1 MPYHHTQLGTLN
13 LVVNLVIGALCA
25 AIIWLTGTLSMAFM
39 LVMVI
44 LVVVAILFCSLTV
57 DVNGN
62 ELRWHFGPGFWTY
75 RLALDE
81 IQSVAIVRN
90 HWWNGWGIRTAP
102 GFTLYNVSGLDA
114 VELKLKS
121 GEIRRIGTDDPLA
134 LAAALKSQAQGR

>member
-1 MPYHHTQLGTLN
+1 MTMPYHHTQLGTLN

-102 GFTLYNVSGLDA
+102 GF
-114 VELKLKS
+114 
-121 GEIRRIGTDDPLA
+121 
-134 LAAALKSQAQGR
+134 